1 MASAAHSFVCL
12 DPRKTKRARIMQ
24 TLGPVGPLEFLRIP
38 PMGLRDY
45 PQTQARV
52 DAALANSKKLP
63 KSGLL
68 TMAKRWLLR
77 RQYNGTRK
85 FFEAASG
92 KTAVVWNGL
101 NGSRNVFAQ
110 AARDA
115 GNPTLFFELS
125 PLKGRITV
133 DPCGVNFHNGLPRQ
147 AAPYLNWAK
156 ATPPKERWRDVA
168 ATITARAPL
177 APVADGDAAQPLS
190 EPFIFVPLQVPGDS
204 QLRLFGGAFRTV
216 ETVIDAVAAA
226 SDALPKGWHLRI
238 KEHPTAKV
246 RFADRISAMRNP
258 RVVLDN
264 VTDTFAQV
272 AACQAL
278 VTINSSVGLEA
289 MFFEKPVAAM
299 GDCFWAIDGIA
310 AHLPSVD
317 ALRAAFT
324 APDTLGFDPQA
335 RDAFLRYI
343 TEVYYPVLNDAPVT
357 GTALER
363 VSARL
368 NGPDAFGFWQD
379 QLDTR
384 P

>member
-1 MASAAHSFVCL
+1 MADPAPSFVCL
-12 DPRKTKRARIMQ
+12 DPRKTKRARIEQ
-24 TLGPVGPLEFLRIP
+24 TLGFLGDMTFLRVP

-52 DAALANSKKLP
+52 DVALANSKKLP
-63 KSGLL
+63 RSGPM
-68 TMAKRWLLR
+68 TTAKRWLLR
-77 RQYNGTRK
+77 CQYNGTRK
-85 FFEAASG
+85 YFERAKG

-125 PLKGRITV
+125 PFKGRITV
-133 DPCGVNFHNGLPRQ
+133 DPCGVNFHNGLPRT
-147 AAPYLNWAK
+147 AAPYLNWAN
-156 ATPPKERWRDVA
+156 ATPQQADWRDMA

-177 APVADGDAAQPLS
+177 EPIAQGDASKPLS

-216 ETVIDAVAAA
+216 EDVISAVAAA
-226 SDALPKGWHLRI
+226 SDALPEGWHLRI

-246 RFADRISAMRNP
+246 RFGDRITAMNNP

-264 VTDTFAQV
+264 TTDTFAQV
-272 AACQAL
+272 AACKAL
-278 VTINSSVGLEA
+278 VTVNSSVGLEA

-310 AHLPSVD
+310 AHLPTVD
-317 ALRAAFT
+317 ALRTAF
-324 APDTLGFDPQA
+324 ADPQTLGFDADA
-335 RDAFLRYI
+335 RDAFLRYLI
-343 TEVYYPVLNDAPVT
+343 EVYYPVIDDDVRQVA
-357 GTALER
+357 
-363 VSARL
+363 ARL

-379 QLDTR
+379 HKGAGA
-384 P
+384 